1 MNTPAESNSATN
13 RPQHK
18 PRPFIDLMVSII
30 IPSAILMKFS
40 DDASLGASL
49 ALVVALAFPL
59 GWGLFELIRYRKFNG
74 IALLGLLSVLLTGG
88 IGLLHLETRWL
99 AIKEAAI
106 PGILG
111 IGVLLSTRT
120 RYPLIR
126 TLLYNPRIMNVDRIH
141 QELVAR
147 GHTDRFEARLLN
159 ANYLLSGTFFFSSIM
174 NYILAKW
181 IVTSPSGSTAFNE
194 ELGRLT
200 LLSYPMIAIPSMI
213 MMMAIFY
220 YLWKTI
226 HGLTGL
232 SLDNI
237 LVTPSKD

>member
-1 MNTPAESNSATN
+1 MNTATDV
-13 RPQHK
+13 PQHK
-18 PRPFIDLMVSII
+18 PRPFIDLLVSII
-30 IPSAILMKFS
+30 IPSVILMKFS
-40 DDASLGASL
+40 GDSDLGASG

-59 GWGLFELIRYRKFNG
+59 GWGLFELVKYRKFNF
-74 IALLGLLSVLLTGG
+74 IALLGLVSVLLTGG
-88 IGLLHLETRWL
+88 IGLLQLETRWL

-106 PGILG
+106 PGIIGLLVLG
-111 IGVLLSTRT
+111 STRT

-126 TLLYNPRIMNVDRIH
+126 TLLYNPKVMNVDKIH
-141 QELVAR
+141 QALEDR
-147 GHTDRFEARLLN
+147 GHTEIFETRLLN
-159 ANYLLSGTFFFSSIM
+159 ANYLLSGTFFFSSVM

-181 IVTSPSGSTAFNE
+181 IVTSPSGSAAFNE

-232 SLDNI
+232 SLENI
-237 LVTPSKD
+237 IATPAEK

>member
-1 MNTPAESNSATN
+1 MNSTSDTP
-13 RPQHK
+13 RHK
-18 PRPFIDLMVSII
+18 PRPFVDLLVSII
-30 IPSAILMKFS
+30 IPSFILMKFS
-40 DDASLGASL
+40 DDASLGASS
-49 ALVVALAFPL
+49 ALVLALAFPL

-74 IALLGLLSVLLTGG
+74 IAILGLISVLLTGG
-88 IGLLHLETRWL
+88 IGLLELETRWL

-111 IGVLLSTRT
+111 LGVLISTRT
-120 RYPLIR
+120 RFPLIR
-126 TLLYNPRIMNVDRIH
+126 TLLYNPRVMQVDRIH
-141 QELVAR
+141 QVLEEK
-147 GHTDRFEARLLN
+147 GHTERFEARLMN
-159 ANYLLSGTFFFSSIM
+159 ANYLLSGTFFFSSAM

-181 IVTSPSGSTAFNE
+181 IVTSPSGSAAFNE

-232 SLDNI
+232 SLENI
-237 LVTPSKD
+237 IVTPAGQE